1 MQNRQNRRTELL
13 KPELKVRFSLE
24 PVGTGTE
31 CIIKIRTGT
40 EEFWNRPSTNAQT
53 TSKTYDN
60 PKRYH
65 QRECDF
71 THSGRDRRSK
81 SKVISNYEQKGVL
94 VPINV

>member
-1 MQNRQNRRTELL
+1 MPDSTLSGNS
-13 KPELKVRFSLE
+13 FSDVHFFL
-24 PVGTGTE
+24 PKLSKDP
-31 CIIKIRTGT
+31 CMIY
-40 EEFWNRPSTNAQT
+40 AQT

>member
-1 MQNRQNRRTELL
+1 MPDSTLSGNSFHDVHFFLP
-13 KPELKVRFSLE
+13 KFSKD
-24 PVGTGTE
+24 P
-31 CIIKIRTGT
+31 CMIY
-40 EEFWNRPSTNAQT
+40 AQT

-60 PKRYH
+60 TKRYH